1 MNTKHHNRLLR
12 VGAIAAMGACVFAA
26 AAQAKTRPAATNRP
40 MFASSLS
47 AMPALRPVAVAA
59 RRRFVVAHVGAN
71 ADPVTYN
78 DATGD
83 GGTAPDITSVV
94 VSNDAA
100 KQITFRINV
109 TKLVVPS
116 DGRVLIAIDSDQNT
130 ATGYQGTDYMFLGDL
145 STNSFGVGRWNGSD
159 FGQTPDSTASARNDD
174 TSLTFSINSSE
185 LGNTSGLSFWTR
197 TIHGSDVSPGN
208 YDDAPRR
215 RHLGLP
221 AGRDRP
227 ARAERRPRPRGQGPC
242 RQAVRGRD
250 RR

>member
-1 MNTKHHNRLLR
+1 
-12 VGAIAAMGACVFAA
+12 
-26 AAQAKTRPAATNRP
+26 
-40 MFASSLS
+40 
-47 AMPALRPVAVAA
+47 
-59 RRRFVVAHVGAN
+59 
-71 ADPVTYN
+71 VTYN